1 MVEIIPFLFV
11 FVCLFFEFQCF
22 ILRNQINP
30 AWKIDFCSLRNVF
43 GNVTENPTI
52 QFTTKFIVQQALKK
66 INRNVL

>member
-30 AWKIDFCSLRNVF
+30 AWKIDFCSLRNMF
-43 GNVTENPTI
+43 GNVTDNPTI
-52 QFTTKFIVQQALKK
+52 QLTTKLIVQQALKK
-66 INRNVL
+66 